1 MLVLKIGPADPKG
14 QPDKYNGIEG
24 MDETT
29 GGHEKN
35 NHRRHKEKGYDQK
48 DKSNQES
55 DLGTDPSKCDEYS
68 DIDAKLLEDLKEISG
83 NRFAA
88 DGRWFQIS
96 AGSGLEGFKGI
107 LDNDQPHHPID
118 QGAEDTGT
126 RQER

>member
-1 MLVLKIGPADPKG
+1 MLVLKIGPADTKG

-24 MDETT
+24 MDEAT

-35 NHRRHKEKGYDQK
+35 NYRRHKEKGCRQK
-48 DKSNQES
+48 DKSNHRPDILNEPYK
-55 DLGTDPSKCDEYS
+55 GDENS
-68 DIDAKLLEDLKEISG
+68 NVNAKLLEDLKEISG